1 MDNKKQNI
9 KHNRL
14 DLEVQKKN
22 KEIQELNT
30 KIVDTSLKLEEKEE
44 IISNLNKAIDEAKN
58 NTLRAQAE
66 LVNYRKRKDAEV
78 SDLLKYANADFA
90 KELIVVVDNFE
101 RAIKMS
107 LESNSEELK
116 KYMEGYNLTY
126 TNLISILNKF
136 GISEINR
143 LGEKFDPN
151 LEQALLTDHDES
163 KDDDVVT
170 EVLLKGYMLKD
181 RIIRPASVKVN
192 NL

>member
-44 IISNLNKAIDEAKN
+44 IISNLNKAIDGAKN

-107 LESNSEELK
+107 SESNSEELK

-181 RIIRPASVKVN
+181 RVIRPASVKVN

>member
-30 KIVDTSLKLEEKEE
+30 KIADITGKLEEKEE

-107 LESNSEELK
+107 SESNSEELK

-181 RIIRPASVKVN
+181 RVIRPASVKVN

>member
-30 KIVDTSLKLEEKEE
+30 KIADITGKLEEKEAV
-44 IISNLNKAIDEAKN
+44 ISNLNKAIDEAKN

-78 SDLLKYANADFA
+78 SDLLKYANADIA

-107 LESNSEELK
+107 LQSNSEELK

-136 GISEINR
+136 EIREINR

-181 RIIRPASVKVN
+181 RVIRPASVKVN

>member
-14 DLEVQKKN
+14 DLEIQKRN

-107 LESNSEELK
+107 LESNSEDLK

-126 TNLISILNKF
+126 KNLISILNKF
-136 GISEINR
+136 EIREINR

-181 RIIRPASVKVN
+181 RVIRPASVKVN

>member
-30 KIVDTSLKLEEKEE
+30 KIADITGKLEEKEE

-181 RIIRPASVKVN
+181 RVIRPASVKVN

>member
-22 KEIQELNT
+22 KEIQELNA
-30 KIVDTSLKLEEKEE
+30 KIVDITGKLEEKEE

-136 GISEINR
+136 GIREINR

-181 RIIRPASVKVN
+181 RVIRPASVKVN

>member
-14 DLEVQKKN
+14 DLEIQKKN

-78 SDLLKYANADFA
+78 SDLLKYANADLA
-90 KELIVVVDNFE
+90 KELIAVVDNFE

-181 RIIRPASVKVN
+181 RVIRPASVKVN

>member
-30 KIVDTSLKLEEKEE
+30 KIVDITGKLEEKEE

-136 GISEINR
+136 GIREINR

-181 RIIRPASVKVN
+181 RVIRPASVKVN

>member
-14 DLEVQKKN
+14 DLEIQKKN

-107 LESNSEELK
+107 SESNSEELK

-151 LEQALLTDHDES
+151 LEQALLTDNDES

-181 RIIRPASVKVN
+181 RVIRPASVKVN

>member
-22 KEIQELNT
+22 KEIQELNA
-30 KIVDTSLKLEEKEE
+30 KIVDITGKLEEKEE

-78 SDLLKYANADFA
+78 IDLLKYANADFA

-136 GISEINR
+136 GIREINR

-181 RIIRPASVKVN
+181 RVIRPASVKVN

>member
-30 KIVDTSLKLEEKEE
+30 KIVDITGKLEEKEE

-78 SDLLKYANADFA
+78 SDLLKYANAD
-90 KELIVVVDNFE
+90 
-101 RAIKMS
+101 
-107 LESNSEELK
+107 
-116 KYMEGYNLTY
+116 
-126 TNLISILNKF
+126 
-136 GISEINR
+136 
-143 LGEKFDPN
+143 
-151 LEQALLTDHDES
+151 
-163 KDDDVVT
+163 
-170 EVLLKGYMLKD
+170 
-181 RIIRPASVKVN
+181 
-192 NL
+192 

>member
-22 KEIQELNT
+22 KEIQELNA

-101 RAIKMS
+101 RAIKMT
-107 LESNSEELK
+107 LESKSEELK

-136 GISEINR
+136 GIREINR

-181 RIIRPASVKVN
+181 RVIRPASVKVN

>member
-30 KIVDTSLKLEEKEE
+30 KIVNITGKLEEKEE

-151 LEQALLTDHDES
+151 LEQALLTDYDES
-163 KDDDVVT
+163 KNDDVVT

-181 RIIRPASVKVN
+181 RVIRPASVKVN

>member
-107 LESNSEELK
+107 SESNSEELK

-163 KDDDVVT
+163 KDNDVVT

-181 RIIRPASVKVN
+181 RVIRPASVKVN

>member
-30 KIVDTSLKLEEKEE
+30 KIVNITGKLEEKEE

-136 GISEINR
+136 GIREINR

-181 RIIRPASVKVN
+181 RVIRPASVKVN

>member
-30 KIVDTSLKLEEKEE
+30 KIADTSLKLEEKEE
-44 IISNLNKAIDEAKN
+44 IISNLNKAINEAKN

-181 RIIRPASVKVN
+181 RVIRPASVKVN

>member
-30 KIVDTSLKLEEKEE
+30 KIVDITGKLEEKEE

-181 RIIRPASVKVN
+181 RVIRPASVKVN

>member
-30 KIVDTSLKLEEKEE
+30 KIVNITGKLEEKEE

-136 GISEINR
+136 GIREINR

-163 KDDDVVT
+163 KEDDVVT

-181 RIIRPASVKVN
+181 RVIRPASVKVN

>member
-44 IISNLNKAIDEAKN
+44 VISNLNKAIDEAKN

-107 LESNSEELK
+107 SESNSEELK

-181 RIIRPASVKVN
+181 RVIRPASVKVN

>member
-30 KIVDTSLKLEEKEE
+30 KIVNITGKLEEKEE

-78 SDLLKYANADFA
+78 SDLLKYANADIA

-181 RIIRPASVKVN
+181 RVIRPASVKVN

>member
-107 LESNSEELK
+107 LQSNSEELK

-181 RIIRPASVKVN
+181 RVIRPASVKVN

>member
-30 KIVDTSLKLEEKEE
+30 KIVNITGKLEEKEE

-78 SDLLKYANADFA
+78 SDLLKYANMDFA

-181 RIIRPASVKVN
+181 RVIRPASVKVN

>member
-30 KIVDTSLKLEEKEE
+30 KIVDITGKLEEKEE

-66 LVNYRKRKDAEV
+66 LLNYRKRKDAEV

-136 GISEINR
+136 EISEINR

-163 KDDDVVT
+163 KEDDVVT

-181 RIIRPASVKVN
+181 RVIRPASVKVN

>member
-30 KIVDTSLKLEEKEE
+30 KIADITGKLEEKEE
-44 IISNLNKAIDEAKN
+44 VISNLNKAIDEAKN

-90 KELIVVVDNFE
+90 KELIAVVDNFE

-107 LESNSEELK
+107 LESNSEDLK

-126 TNLISILNKF
+126 KNLISILNKF
-136 GISEINR
+136 EIREINR

-181 RIIRPASVKVN
+181 RVIRPASVKVN

>member
-136 GISEINR
+136 GIREINR

-181 RIIRPASVKVN
+181 RVIRPASVKVN

>member
-1 MDNKKQNI
+1 LDNKKQNI

-107 LESNSEELK
+107 SESNSEELK

-163 KDDDVVT
+163 KDNDVVT

-181 RIIRPASVKVN
+181 RVIRPASVKVN

>member
-30 KIVDTSLKLEEKEE
+30 KIADTSLKLEEKEE

-78 SDLLKYANADFA
+78 SDLLKYANMDFA

-136 GISEINR
+136 GIREINR

-181 RIIRPASVKVN
+181 RVIRPASVKVN

>member
-30 KIVDTSLKLEEKEE
+30 KIVDITGKLEEKEE

-66 LVNYRKRKDAEV
+66 LVNYRKRKDAEI
-78 SDLLKYANADFA
+78 SDLLKYANADIA

-107 LESNSEELK
+107 LESNSEEFK

-181 RIIRPASVKVN
+181 RVIRPASVKVN

>member
-30 KIVDTSLKLEEKEE
+30 KIVNITGKLEEKEK
-44 IISNLNKAIDEAKN
+44 IISNLNKAIDEVKN

-136 GISEINR
+136 GIREINR

-181 RIIRPASVKVN
+181 RVIRPASVKVN

>member
-1 MDNKKQNI
+1 MDNKKQTI

-107 LESNSEELK
+107 SESNSEELK

-181 RIIRPASVKVN
+181 RVIRPASVKVN

>member
-30 KIVDTSLKLEEKEE
+30 KIVNITGKLEEKEE

-136 GISEINR
+136 GIREINR

-151 LEQALLTDHDES
+151 LEQALSTDHDES
-163 KDDDVVT
+163 KEDDVVT

-181 RIIRPASVKVN
+181 RVIRPASVKVN

>member
-30 KIVDTSLKLEEKEE
+30 KIADITGKLEEKEAV
-44 IISNLNKAIDEAKN
+44 ISNLNKAIDEAKN

-136 GISEINR
+136 GIREINR

-181 RIIRPASVKVN
+181 RVIRPASVKVN

>member
-126 TNLISILNKF
+126 TNLILILNKF

-181 RIIRPASVKVN
+181 RVIRPASVKVN

>member
-22 KEIQELNT
+22 KEIQELNA
-30 KIVDTSLKLEEKEE
+30 KIVDITGKLEEKEE

-136 GISEINR
+136 GIREINR

-163 KDDDVVT
+163 KEDDVVT

-181 RIIRPASVKVN
+181 RVIRSASVKVN

>member
-30 KIVDTSLKLEEKEE
+30 KIVNITGKLEEKEE

-181 RIIRPASVKVN
+181 RVIRPASVKVN

>member
-1 MDNKKQNI
+1 LDNKKQNI

-30 KIVDTSLKLEEKEE
+30 KIVNITGKLEEKEE

-181 RIIRPASVKVN
+181 RVIRPASVKVN

>member
-22 KEIQELNT
+22 KEIQELNA

-136 GISEINR
+136 GIREINR

-151 LEQALLTDHDES
+151 LEQALLTDYDES

-181 RIIRPASVKVN
+181 RVIRPASVKVN

>member
-30 KIVDTSLKLEEKEE
+30 KIADITGKLEEKEE
-44 IISNLNKAIDEAKN
+44 VISNLNKAIDEAKN

-181 RIIRPASVKVN
+181 RVIRPASVKVN

>member
-107 LESNSEELK
+107 SESNSEELK
-116 KYMEGYNLTY
+116 KYMEGYKLTY

-181 RIIRPASVKVN
+181 RVIRPASVKVN